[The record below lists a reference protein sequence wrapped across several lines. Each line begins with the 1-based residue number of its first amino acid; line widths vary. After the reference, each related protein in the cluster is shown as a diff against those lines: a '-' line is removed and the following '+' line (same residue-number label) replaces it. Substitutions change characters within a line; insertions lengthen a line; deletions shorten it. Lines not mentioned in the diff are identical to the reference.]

1 MMKQRTAEFE
11 TSTWVS
17 NLMLASAVVAA
28 AAPLLLG
35 ERLVS
40 IVSSAVTQAV
50 VLLQSLN
57 ISLQSLL
64 S

>member
-1 MMKQRTAEFE
+1 MKQRTAEFE

-17 NLMLASAVVAA
+17 NLLLASAVVAA
-28 AAPLLLG
+28 ASPLLLG
-35 ERLVS
+35 DRLGAIAS
-40 IVSSAVTQAV
+40 GAVAQAV

>member
-1 MMKQRTAEFE
+1 MKQRTEEFE

-40 IVSSAVTQAV
+40 IVSGAVTQGV

>member
-1 MMKQRTAEFE
+1 MKQTTAEFE

-17 NLMLASAVVAA
+17 NLLLASAVVAA
-28 AAPLLLG
+28 AAPVVLG
-35 ERLVS
+35 DRLVS
-40 IVSSAVTQAV
+40 IVSGAVTQGV

>member
-1 MMKQRTAEFE
+1 MKPPTAEFE
-11 TSTWVS
+11 TSTWLS
-17 NLMLASAVVAA
+17 NLMLASAVIAA

-35 ERLVS
+35 DRLVLIAS
-40 IVSSAVTQAV
+40 GAVTQGM

-57 ISLQSLL
+57 ISLQRLL